1 VVEPAEQ
8 QNLNKPRKDKTGKR
22 WNFRVWHDVCP
33 RVGHV
38 ERVFFWDD
46 KREFC
51 GVVIVSPGIH
61 VSRLHALI
69 QNLLADPVLQKNT
82 NGNYVSHLSAIQ
94 NMERSLKKLQTETL
108 PRPPRPVVPFSRP
121 PRVINFS

>member
-1 VVEPAEQ
+1 VWWNQ

-33 RVGHV
+33 QVGHV

-69 QNLLADPVLQKNT
+69 QNLLADPALRKKHQRK
-82 NGNYVSHLSAIQ
+82 LCFPL
-94 NMERSLKKLQTETL
+94 ERHYSEYGAFPEET
-108 PRPPRPVVPFSRP
+108 S
-121 PRVINFS
+121 N